1 MREEEGYSSG
11 SVLLSFLLGGVVG
24 AGLAL
29 LFAPQSGRETRQKIR
44 EIADDVKEKTT
55 DYANQTKEKVSSL
68 VEEGK
73 GYYDEKKSILKS
85 AVDAGKEAYEKEK
98 EKYVKG

>member
-1 MREEEGYSSG
+1 MKDEGYSSG

-29 LFAPQSGRETRQKIR
+29 LFAPQSGRETRQKIKDL
-44 EIADDVKEKTT
+44 ADDVKEKSAE
-55 DYANQTKEKVSSL
+55 YVNQAKEKATSL

-98 EKYVKG
+98 EKYSKG

>member
-1 MREEEGYSSG
+1 MKDDGYSSG

-29 LFAPQSGRETRQKIR
+29 LFAPQSGRETRQKIKDL
-44 EIADDVKEKTT
+44 ADDVKEKSAE
-55 DYANQTKEKVSSL
+55 YVNQAKEKATSL
-68 VEEGK
+68 VEDGK

-85 AVDAGKEAYEKEK
+85 AVEAGKEAYEKEK
-98 EKYVKG
+98 EKYAKG

>member
-1 MREEEGYSSG
+1 MKNDGYSSG

-29 LFAPQSGRETRQKIR
+29 LFAPQSGRETRQKIKDL
-44 EIADDVKEKTT
+44 ADDVKEKSAE
-55 DYANQTKEKVSSL
+55 YVNQAKEKATSL

-85 AVDAGKEAYEKEK
+85 AVEAGKEAYEKEK

>member
-1 MREEEGYSSG
+1 MKDDGYSSG

-29 LFAPQSGRETRQKIR
+29 LFAPQSGRETRQKIKDL
-44 EIADDVKEKTT
+44 ADDVKEKSAE
-55 DYANQTKEKVSSL
+55 YVNQAKEKATSL

-85 AVDAGKEAYEKEK
+85 AVEAGKEAYEKEK
-98 EKYVKG
+98 EKYSKG